1 MFFEMNQQMAKLESF
16 INKGDMVYSAVSNK
30 GAYWHIAHSLKVL
43 NGISEVLKN
52 SKPSDYHPKF
62 SWTKF
67 IIMNTGYIPRGK
79 GCAPQH
85 TLPQD
90 KITKEELLVHL
101 KKVKYASTKLKD
113 LPTGKTFRHPLF
125 GWLNLKDTLTF
136 MKIHTHL
143 HLKIIKD
150 INRSY

>member
-1 MFFEMNQQMAKLESF
+1 MSFSFNQQIAELESV
-16 INKGDMVYSAVSNK
+16 INKGDLFHSAVSNK
-30 GAYWHIAHSLKVL
+30 STYWHVAHSLQVL
-43 NGISEVLKN
+43 SGIPEVLKN
-52 SKPSDYHPKF
+52 SNPSDYNPKF
-62 SWTKF
+62 SWTKL
-67 IIMNTGYIPRGK
+67 IILNTGYIPRGK
-79 GCAPQH
+79 GRAPQH

-136 MKIHTHL
+136 MKIHTHH